1 MKYTITNDTLKSRA
15 QDIKQEFEN
24 GGASWEGVAL
34 EIARLELS
42 LEAIKKDGLGEEIG
56 IDLGTWDG
64 HYCASEKDITLFDPK
79 CCDHDYESACP
90 CCLGDCDECHDE
102 GNIQAI

>member
-1 MKYTITNDTLKSRA
+1 MLYSITNESLKSRA
-15 QDIKQEFEN
+15 QKIQKEFEN

-42 LEAIKKDGLGEEIG
+42 LETIKKEGLGVEIG

-64 HYCASEKDITLFDPK
+64 HYCANEEDITHYDPK
-79 CCDHDYESACP
+79 CCDHDYKSDCP
-90 CCLGDCDECHDE
+90 CCLGDCDDCQDE
-102 GNIQAI
+102 QNIKLV